1 MEGKPV
7 VRRVVCTAWAER
19 SARWDR
25 EWHRLSLNWHP
36 LYESEEK
43 YSNQRNPS
51 ELGEEEDDDFLARS
65 DEEKRKKEEEQNE
78 DGAWFNKPS
87 QSKARSPIIAF
98 FFSHFLYFFFI
109 NLLQKKKN
117 YHNSKF
123 NLKTNVV
130 MIFLFYFAR
139 LVMDYCTYLGGDI
152 AYYI

>member
-1 MEGKPV
+1 MFGNDVDRKNWMEMEGKPV

-43 YSNQRNPS
+43 DSNQRNPS

-78 DGAWFNKPS
+78 DGAWFNKPG

-109 NLLQKKKN
+109 NLLQKKKLSQFKIQFKDKCG
-117 YHNSKF
+117 YD
-123 NLKTNVV
+123 
-130 MIFLFYFAR
+130 IFILF
-139 LVMDYCTYLGGDI
+139 C
-152 AYYI
+152 